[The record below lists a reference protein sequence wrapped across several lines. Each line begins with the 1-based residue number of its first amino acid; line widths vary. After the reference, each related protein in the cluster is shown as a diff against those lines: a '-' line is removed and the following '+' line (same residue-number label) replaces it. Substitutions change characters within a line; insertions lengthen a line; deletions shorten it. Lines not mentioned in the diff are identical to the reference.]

1 MGGRGRGTAYQITPE
16 RRALLNTIRYA
27 EGTWAGGTERGY
39 RILFGGGTVNDLSRH
54 PDRVIRSGRYASAA
68 AGAYQFMPFTWD
80 GVTKELGL
88 RDFSPTSQD
97 QAAIHLVKRRGALA
111 AFDKEG
117 LSPNV
122 VNKLAPEWASFPTHK
137 GGSFYG
143 QPNKKFDD
151 LQRFYNEQLHQLR
164 GGKGQEQSMAMP
176 DPVAAPAPGAP
187 ASAQVASAPV
197 MSTEDA
203 FNAKVAEGLAAGDA
217 DPFVRAFGGTP
228 KPRMAGERLAGIRG
242 LSGLAIA

>member
-27 EGTWAGGTERGY
+27 EGTWAGGSEKGY
-39 RILFGGGTVNDLSRH
+39 RTLFGGGTVDDLSRH
-54 PDRVIRSGRYASAA
+54 PDRVVRTKRYASAA

-80 GVTKELGL
+80 GVTQELGL

-111 AFDKEG
+111 TFDKEG

-151 LQRFYNEQLHQLR
+151 LRRFYNQQLQQLR
-164 GGKGQEQSMAMP
+164 GGNGQEQSMAMP
-176 DPVAAPAPGAP
+176 VPATPTATPTAPAP
-187 ASAQVASAPV
+187 VASAPA
-197 MSTEDA
+197 MGPGDS

-228 KPRMAGERLAGIRG
+228 ARRMAGERMAGLKG
-242 LSGLAIA
+242 LTGLAIA